1 MRNRI
6 PNIYIRE
13 ASLDQLDAVRKQV
26 MGPVEK
32 GRDQEGHHFDWEII
46 IECLAVKFQ
55 INLSS
60 KRYRSV
66 ESKTVS

>member
-13 ASLDQLDAVRKQV
+13 ASLDAVRKQV